1 MHEHQRTWDEAA
13 WQRFQR
19 MKDDSMV
26 NDYMAVIDTRIDEI
40 VLNWRM
46 QDTVLDQVMRGSLH
60 KGQSR
65 DNFYV
70 KMRASRIIAE
80 RMEHHHRDDDLQ
92 HMIESIRS
100 SAFHIPAERH
110 ADISFGPF
118 DANDDKYLAMVL
130 DYAGPDY
137 ADEESGS
144 TEWSEHFM
152 RFGRCLLATDDRG
165 FRTLIV
171 CDTEDEAKARF
182 ERADYEYD
190 KWMEAQDDE

>member
-100 SAFHIPAERH
+100 SAFHIPP
-110 ADISFGPF
+110 S
-118 DANDDKYLAMVL
+118 AMPTS
-130 DYAGPDY
+130 AS
-137 ADEESGS
+137 ARS
-144 TEWSEHFM
+144 TPTMTS
-152 RFGRCLLATDDRG
+152 
-165 FRTLIV
+165 TLRWCSTTPV
-171 CDTEDEAKARF
+171 PTTPTRSPAAPNGVNTSCASVAAYWPPMTGASVP
-182 ERADYEYD
+182 
-190 KWMEAQDDE
+190 